1 MLDARTLSKAV
12 LGSRQLTNVTF
23 IYKLNQWY
31 VHSHDSYL
39 RERHSPLN
47 IYPKPKSNIYKPSNK
62 FCRTYR
68 INRIRQM
75 IGVNNRKVIADQIS
89 RETIGLYFAGVNIRK
104 WLAFL
109 RITENDLYVVSRFI
123 GE

>member
-1 MLDARTLSKAV
+1 MNANSAK
-12 LGSRQLTNVTF
+12 S
-23 IYKLNQWY
+23 
-31 VHSHDSYL
+31 
-39 RERHSPLN
+39 E
-47 IYPKPKSNIYKPSNK
+47 SNIYKPSNK
-62 FCRTYR
+62 IRRAYR

-89 RETIGLYFAGVNIRK
+89 RETIGLYFAGVNVRK